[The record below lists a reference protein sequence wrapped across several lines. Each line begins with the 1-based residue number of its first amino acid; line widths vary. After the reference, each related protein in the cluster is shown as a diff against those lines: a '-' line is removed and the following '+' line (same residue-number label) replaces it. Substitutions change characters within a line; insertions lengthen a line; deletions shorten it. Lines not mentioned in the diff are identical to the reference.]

1 LSPKSFL
8 YVYDG
13 DMQSKDKDALPAKGR
28 KAQGKAVRSCRSRAD
43 YDTFFRLGGF
53 GSDAMRALPAA
64 RRRFIAKGCDYSPA
78 DLTRAAAAALHE
90 RERGFRVP
98 PANKREDR
106 QPGYAIGSTLVSEQ
120 QHRTAAVVQLAAVLA
135 SSTSQTVKTLL
146 RGQAPPHGDDLP
158 AAAAGIC
165 LTPRLLAQVPAAALA
180 GR

>member
-1 LSPKSFL
+1 MQAKHKTASP
-8 YVYDG
+8 V
-13 DMQSKDKDALPAKGR
+13 QGR
-28 KAQGKAVRSCRSRAD
+28 APAQGKVRSCRSRAD
-43 YDTFFRLGGF
+43 YDTFFRIGGF
-53 GSDAMRALPAA
+53 GSDAMRALAAA

-98 PANKREDR
+98 TAQQREDR
-106 QPGYAIGSTLVSEQ
+106 RQGYAIGAALVSEQ
-120 QHRTAAVVQLAAVLA
+120 QHRTAAAVVQLAAVLA